1 MTMTEKC
8 SKCGKFV
15 SGDVTIIATINLQ
28 TGTLQDIMD
37 YVCDDCYDTI
47 KITKRGVTK
56 WQK

>member
-1 MTMTEKC
+1 MTITEKC

-56 WQK
+56 